1 MSRVPRV
8 CPVCARSPGGGSET
22 CPDHGLYAVDPVAA
36 ARFERAPLL
45 GRLIAERYLLV
56 DLLGDGG
63 MGTVY
68 RGIDRRLDREVAVK
82 VLGGMTAL
90 GEDDRLRFERE
101 AQALSRLH
109 SEHTV
114 TVYDYGVAT
123 QPALVGLAYIVLEL
137 VRGPDLFSRIYEGPI
152 TPREAAAIVADVAR
166 SLEEAHRIGII
177 HRDIKPSNVL
187 LTTTPDGRH
196 IAKLID
202 FGVARMDDGRKTRT
216 GVMMGTPHYMA
227 PEQCTGGRTPVD
239 ARTDL
244 YALGV
249 MLYEMLA
256 GGPPFDG
263 EQPMHILFKQ
273 VNSPPPPLPGPA
285 RSRLRRRLEAAI
297 HTAMAKDAADRFASV
312 QLFAAEIGAAVA
324 ENAAEAETP
333 LRGETSHP
341 PEAEPVLPPT
351 LAPFET
357 PKTDPRLDAAPPRP
371 AWVPLA
377 VLVGLVVVL
386 GAVGAVVML
395 NRPPPAVEVEDE
407 APAKISI
414 GGQTLAAPAP
424 PTAPR
429 DAAAPQDAGVAD
441 AAPRPMAPV
450 RPPPRRRTTNKP
462 PPDDRDTLIEA
473 LPPPPTK

>member
-1 MSRVPRV
+1 MSPAPRI
-8 CPVCARSPGGGSET
+8 CPVCTRPPPGGEET
-22 CPDHGLYAVDPVAA
+22 CAEHGLYAVEPSAA
-36 ARFERAPLL
+36 ARIDRAPLI
-45 GRLIAERYLLV
+45 GRLIAERYLLL

-68 RGIDRRLDREVAVK
+68 RGRDRRLDREVAVK
-82 VLGGMTAL
+82 VLGGMAAL

-137 VRGPDLFSRIYEGPI
+137 VRGPDLFSRIYDGPVS
-152 TPREAAAIVADVAR
+152 PREAASVTADIAR
-166 SLEEAHRIGII
+166 SLEEAHRQGII

-187 LTTTPDGRH
+187 LTTTPDGRN

-227 PEQCTGGRTPVD
+227 PEQCTGGRSPVD

-256 GGPPFDG
+256 GQPPFDG

-273 VNSPPPPLPGPA
+273 VNSPVPPLPGPP

-297 HTAMAKDAADRFASV
+297 QTAMAKDINDRFASV
-312 QLFAAEIGAAVA
+312 QLFAIEVSAAVA
-324 ENAAEAETP
+324 ENAAEADVP
-333 LRGETSHP
+333 LVAELSRP
-341 PEAEPVLPPT
+341 PEAGIG
-351 LAPFET
+351 A
-357 PKTDPRLDAAPPRP
+357 RADAR
-371 AWVPLA
+371 A
-377 VLVGLVVVL
+377 VR
-386 GAVGAVVML
+386 GAVDQSVWRRAAAASLARGGGGAQRRGAVWHA
-395 NRPPPAVEVEDE
+395 RRDGAARACP
-407 APAKISI
+407 
-414 GGQTLAAPAP
+414 GGGGG
-424 PTAPR
+424 R
-429 DAAAPQDAGVAD
+429 G
-441 AAPRPMAPV
+441 
-450 RPPPRRRTTNKP
+450 
-462 PPDDRDTLIEA
+462 
-473 LPPPPTK
+473 